1 MQNFYWPV
9 TVTVIVTVVVTV
21 IVIVIVIVI
30 FFVIVIV
37 VVTVTDTHMSVLRRS
52 WVQIL
57 LEPQNFFWALFVTA

>member
-1 MQNFYWPV
+1 MQNFYCPV

-21 IVIVIVIVI
+21 IVTVIVI

-57 LEPQNFFWALFVTA
+57 LEPHNFFWALLFVTA